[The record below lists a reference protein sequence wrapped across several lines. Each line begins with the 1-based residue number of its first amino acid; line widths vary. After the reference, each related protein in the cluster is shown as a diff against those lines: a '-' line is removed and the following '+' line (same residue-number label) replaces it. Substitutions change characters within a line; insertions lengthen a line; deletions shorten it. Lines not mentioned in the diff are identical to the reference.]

1 MTTTSANI
9 NAITSTQGTSPVTP
23 IPASTMTSSK
33 LIAPALK
40 KFRYL
45 GSIPYS
51 AGGTQQGQLAV
62 GYKIRQLY
70 LRIAGTV
77 TFSGNSSINTTGGIG
92 ALIDNLQLQLPG
104 GSNLLNISG
113 YDIVTLNF
121 FRDNDVSSSLYTGT
135 PTTAAPFTQTFRG
148 LLRID
153 LAMNDQY
160 NKVQTSLNARAF
172 AANGL
177 NMVINWASP
186 TALSSLATSVTATV
200 ECFGDENLGGINPS
214 NIVTYEKYNLG
225 SVSPGGS
232 FQWQVN
238 PASNKAIRAIMLHA
252 TNGSGTDVG
261 FSCQDF
267 SWYNGT
273 VYSFDHYDADIATVQ
288 KIVNNNNHHFIISA
302 GNLSSLYI
310 RNCNAILQDDV
321 GSNGY
326 KIINFAGGQEDL
338 TSWKYIDIAQ
348 DKMLTEMFNTAGLAN
363 VSFAGKVTGLQTV
376 TTATLEATVI
386 NYLTAA

>member
-1 MTTTSANI
+1 MTTSANI
-9 NAITSTQGTSPVTP
+9 NAITTAQGTSPVTP
-23 IPASTMTSSK
+23 IPASMATSTK
-33 LIAPALK
+33 LVAPALK

-70 LRIAGTV
+70 LRIAGTA
-77 TFSGNSSINTTGGIG
+77 TFSSASSIDTTGGIG
-92 ALIDNLQLQLPG
+92 GLIENLQLQLPG

-113 YDIVTLNF
+113 YDIVTMNF
-121 FRDNDVSSSLYTGT
+121 FRDNDVTASLYTGNA
-135 PTTAAPFTQTFRG
+135 TTTAPFTQTFRG

-177 NMVINWASP
+177 NMVINWAST
-186 TALSSLATSVTATV
+186 TALSSAATSVTATV
-200 ECFGDENLGGINPS
+200 DVFGDENLGGINPS

-252 TNGSGTDVG
+252 TNSNGFDVG

-288 KIVNNNNHHFIISA
+288 KLVNNNNNNPIFNNNISA
-302 GNLSSLYI
+302 NYI
-310 RNCNAILQDDV
+310 KNCNNILDNNTIDYQ
-321 GSNGY
+321 
-326 KIINFAGGQEDL
+326 KLNFLGGLEDL

-363 VSFAGKVTGLQTV
+363 VSFAGKVTALQNV
-376 TTATLEATVI
+376 STATLEATVI